1 MNITFNPFTNN
12 LDFVG
17 SGSGGGLTGAGIYFN
32 AGSVST
38 TDPAVD
44 GAWFITTSG
53 NNLSF
58 QRRESGVYVEKSS
71 ITP

>member
-1 MNITFNPFTNN
+1 MGFKFNAINGI
-12 LDFVG
+12 LDLVG
-17 SGSGGGLTGAGIYFN
+17 SSAGLSGVGIYFN
-32 AGSVST
+32 SGTVST

-58 QRRESGVYVEKSS
+58 QRRESGVYVEKSAV
-71 ITP
+71 TP